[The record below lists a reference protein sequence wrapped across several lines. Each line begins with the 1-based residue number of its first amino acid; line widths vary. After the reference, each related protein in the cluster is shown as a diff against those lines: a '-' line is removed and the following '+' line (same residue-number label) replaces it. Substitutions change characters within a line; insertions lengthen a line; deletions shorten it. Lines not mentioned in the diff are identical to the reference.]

1 MTDSAPT
8 GTNVLRGGT
17 KSWAPSGLETYLFPT
32 ACSMPASYL
41 PNLSLINAC
50 WAAFAVCIFELITA
64 LYRSHAL
71 RKSGMP
77 PAPLNCPW
85 SVTSLTCRRL
95 DNTSI
100 SPRCALDMVEVS
112 FATPACLLPD
122 VGDRAN
128 HVAQYGWAANRGCQ
142 RYEDREKA
150 ARCVYIKFPRKASAV
165 AKSMC

>member
-1 MTDSAPT
+1 MVTIGAGNISLSHSVQHACVLPT
-8 GTNVLRGGT
+8 RPFADQCLLGRLCC
-17 KSWAPSGLETYLFPT
+17 LYLQT
-32 ACSMPASYL
+32 
-41 PNLSLINAC
+41 
-50 WAAFAVCIFELITA
+50 LITA

-71 RKSGMP
+71 RKSGIP
-77 PAPLNCPW
+77 PAPLNCAW

-100 SPRCALDMVEVS
+100 SPRCALDMVGVS

-150 ARCVYIKFPRKASAV
+150 ARCVYIKFPRKVSAV